1 MINDDVLKMAIAISR
16 RIEVLEL
23 STMTYNAL
31 RRWGVDSVADLC
43 DVRENGKLQNVRGIG
58 RKALNEIEHALD
70 EYLNAYATEG

>member
-1 MINDDVLKMAIAISR
+1 MINDNTLNMAIAISR
-16 RIEVLEL
+16 KIEVLKL

-43 DVRENGKLQNVRGIG
+43 EARQNGKLQKVRGIG
-58 RKALNEIEHALD
+58 RKALDEIEHALD